1 MSQWWTSDVVNL
13 PKPIELYHTK
23 NENFKKYTKTLR
35 NRLGD
40 HKIPG
45 WNDNM
50 AKESN
55 YTTNVCHNVL
65 KEGGKR

>member
-35 NRLGD
+35 NHLGD

-45 WNDNM
+45 
-50 AKESN
+50 
-55 YTTNVCHNVL
+55 
-65 KEGGKR
+65 